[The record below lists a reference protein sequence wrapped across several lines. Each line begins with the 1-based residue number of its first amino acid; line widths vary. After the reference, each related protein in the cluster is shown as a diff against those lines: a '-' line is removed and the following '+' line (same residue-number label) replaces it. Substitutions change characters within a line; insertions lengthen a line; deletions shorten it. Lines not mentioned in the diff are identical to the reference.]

1 MPGSSLAFFQEE
13 TIVYSKDVVT
23 RLVVLVSILVNE
35 IYFLRPPNP
44 FFSYSV
50 LDSVV
55 PFHKFRGPNKFVLRA
70 LDPWPS

>member
-1 MPGSSLAFFQEE
+1 MPGSSLAFFFQEE

-55 PFHKFRGPNKFVLRA
+55 PFHKFAQSPAVLTN
-70 LDPWPS
+70 LCSEP